1 MFDSLKNVY
10 MPEMRFPTRTI
21 DAEKCTRCGR
31 CYDTCPCYGYKWE
44 PDTVP
49 VPIGYG
55 GFEQACINC
64 GNCLRA
70 CPVDAI
76 TMTGSYHVPTGR
88 YQSQLTGIMAEP
100 DPLGHEDK
108 KPYAEIAGE
117 LTEVERT
124 IYSRRSNRLFKDKP
138 VPRQMLHRIV
148 EAGRFAPSAGNNQPW
163 KFIVITNQRV
173 IKELERRSMTSLRM
187 LKNFYFLKK
196 DGRRSR
202 LKSMIVWMGSLFSP
216 NKFDPRP
223 MTAMEKADVTEN
235 TIYFNAPAVI
245 LILKDK
251 RGISNPDLDAGIC
264 GQNMVLAAHSLGLGT
279 CWISLPMESLAMP
292 LMAGFRKK
300 IGIPSRYQAVT
311 SIAVGYPRGK
321 IDGIVKRDTPTVDWI

>member
-1 MFDSLKNVY
+1 MFDSVKQAYL
-10 MPEMRFPTRTI
+10 PEMHFPTRII
-21 DAEKCTRCGR
+21 DESKCTRCGR
-31 CYDTCPCYGYKWE
+31 CYETCPCAGYQWE

-49 VPIGYG
+49 VPVGYG

-76 TMTGSYHVPTGR
+76 TMRGSYHVPAGR
-88 YQSQLTGIMAEP
+88 YKSLLSGAMTEP
-100 DPLGHEDK
+100 DPLNRGGTV
-108 KPYAEIAGE
+108 PYTEVAEE

-124 IYSRRSNRLFKDKP
+124 IYTRRSNRLFKDKP
-138 VPRQMLHRIV
+138 VPRELLHRIV
-148 EAGRFAPSAGNNQPW
+148 EPGRFAPSAGNNQPW
-163 KFIVITNQRV
+163 KFIVITSQRT
-173 IKELERRSMTSLRM
+173 IKELERRAMTSLRM
-187 LKNFYFLKK
+187 LKNSYFAKT
-196 DGRRSR
+196 GRRSP
-202 LKSMIVWMGSLFSP
+202 LKTVFFTLGSLFSP

-223 MTAMEKADVTEN
+223 MTAMEKADLTEN
-235 TIYFNAPAVI
+235 KIYFDAPAVI

-279 CWISLPMESLAMP
+279 CWISLPIEPLGMP
-292 LMAGFRKK
+292 MMAGFRKK

-311 SIAVGYPRGK
+311 SIAVGYPKGK
-321 IDGIVKRDTPTVDWI
+321 IDGVVRRDNPPVDWI